1 MSKSIKDVNTKYICP
16 QKAAHKFRSA
26 RKLRT
31 PLYLY
36 GVTGVGKTAL
46 IQNSL
51 HQKQYLYYS
60 AEKTDADQIQVKE
73 RATEQIV
80 VIDDLQGVTDTDS
93 REAYYDKIQELL
105 KMEQVWLILIARC
118 PFPRWLLPLRT
129 KYIFAEIEEDDFL
142 FSLEEQKRYVEQ
154 YDLHLSDELQEEAW
168 NLGRGNPLSLLFF
181 AMEKGDLEQTQ
192 KREWDYIETH
202 IYDQWSAELQ
212 DFFMSVSVVET
223 FTVGM
228 AAMLTGRNDVE
239 KLIFQAEELGNFFDI
254 RGNGGIWKCRWE
266 MRKSMQQRL
275 RRKRTTE
282 QINRLY
288 YTAGLYYEL
297 EDRIP
302 EALFMYEQYH
312 DMESISRLLV
322 SNTRKD
328 PSNGHYY
335 ELRKYYLEL
344 PEQMIENNPA
354 LMAGMSLLHSILM
367 NEEESERWYGKLEAY
382 LASATGG
389 ARKEA
394 MSRLVDLQLTLPHR
408 DTENME
414 EILNRAEK
422 LIRERKIELPEISVT
437 GNMPS
442 VLNGEKDFC
451 NWVKADRNLAIE
463 PGQKFEFVLGKS
475 GKGLL
480 SIAMAE
486 CYLEKGEDIFKIFS
500 YAEKGK
506 MEADSVGR
514 LELVFVGLG
523 ILAWMSILK
532 KDAESA
538 ESVLMS
544 FRERAQK
551 ENPNLLPNI
560 DAFLCRVHLY
570 EVKDISD
577 WLEKAPDEHK
587 EFCMMD
593 RFQYLTKVRVY
604 LQMEKYGAAYGL
616 LQQIL
621 FYAEKMNRNYIS
633 MEAKLLL
640 AIVQYRMGQEAWKET
655 LQTCISQA
663 ETYHFVRIFS
673 REGSILYPLM
683 KSETFVWKDKEYQRQ
698 VCDECFQMWK
708 AYPAYLTDDQ
718 EAKISLSE
726 NALQILKMQS
736 EGLSAADIAEK
747 LKLSEATV
755 KYHCRETYRKLGVKN
770 KAAAITE
777 AKKRKLI

>member
-1 MSKSIKDVNTKYICP
+1 MQLGKS
-16 QKAAHKFRSA
+16 
-26 RKLRT
+26 
-31 PLYLY
+31 
-36 GVTGVGKTAL
+36 
-46 IQNSL
+46 
-51 HQKQYLYYS
+51 
-60 AEKTDADQIQVKE
+60 
-73 RATEQIV
+73 
-80 VIDDLQGVTDTDS
+80 
-93 REAYYDKIQELL
+93 
-105 KMEQVWLILIARC
+105 
-118 PFPRWLLPLRT
+118 
-129 KYIFAEIEEDDFL
+129 
-142 FSLEEQKRYVEQ
+142 
-154 YDLHLSDELQEEAW
+154 
-168 NLGRGNPLSLLFF
+168 
-181 AMEKGDLEQTQ
+181 
-192 KREWDYIETH
+192 
-202 IYDQWSAELQ
+202 
-212 DFFMSVSVVET
+212 
-223 FTVGM
+223 
-228 AAMLTGRNDVE
+228 
-239 KLIFQAEELGNFFDI
+239 
-254 RGNGGIWKCRWE
+254 
-266 MRKSMQQRL
+266 
-275 RRKRTTE
+275 
-282 QINRLY
+282 
-288 YTAGLYYEL
+288 
-297 EDRIP
+297 
-302 EALFMYEQYH
+302 
-312 DMESISRLLV
+312 
-322 SNTRKD
+322 
-328 PSNGHYY
+328 
-335 ELRKYYLEL
+335 
-344 PEQMIENNPA
+344 
-354 LMAGMSLLHSILM
+354 
-367 NEEESERWYGKLEAY
+367 
-382 LASATGG
+382 
-389 ARKEA
+389 
-394 MSRLVDLQLTLPHR
+394 
-408 DTENME
+408 
-414 EILNRAEK
+414 
-422 LIRERKIELPEISVT
+422 
-437 GNMPS
+437 
-442 VLNGEKDFC
+442 
-451 NWVKADRNLAIE
+451 DRNLAIE
-463 PGQKFEFVLGKS
+463 SGQKFEFVLGKS

-570 EVKDISD
+570 EGKDISD